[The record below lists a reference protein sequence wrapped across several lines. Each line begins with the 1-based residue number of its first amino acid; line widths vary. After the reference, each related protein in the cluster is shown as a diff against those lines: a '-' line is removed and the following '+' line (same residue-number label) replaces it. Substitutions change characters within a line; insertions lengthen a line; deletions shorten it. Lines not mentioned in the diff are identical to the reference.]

1 MVFYNLPFDKALFY
15 DLLLVVS
22 LRDKEMKVESR
33 PSGKLY
39 FFKER
44 CYVYNIFTI
53 NHRWLVVIGSNFKLT
68 LRLLFYPHNNN

>member
-53 NHRWLVVIGSNFKLT
+53 NHR
-68 LRLLFYPHNNN
+68 